1 MGVPTTTR
9 AADRDLRSAQGMPV
23 GQGAAT
29 CRHCGTHL
37 PADAGTEFCCTGCE
51 VVHALI
57 REQSLDRYYELR
69 DGQGVPIAT
78 SAKGRDRKWLEPIEL
93 ERAKQAG
100 LSRIDLDVQG
110 LHCTGCVWL
119 IEEMCRRD
127 GGARVVVN
135 PSLGKMTLAVG
146 PAFPLAKF
154 VSEIEGFGYLVG
166 PSLKSGESASN
177 GLLVRLG
184 ICAALAM
191 NSMTFAIAIYTG
203 ADEPFIVRLFH
214 RLNFGLSALAVLVGG
229 TVFITS
235 AFRALRRRVLHV
247 DLPIAMGILLA
258 FGSSTWS
265 FLTRGGDTAYF
276 DTINVFITLMLLG
289 RFLQERVLEKNRRAL
304 LASDGVDAIWTRRVE
319 EPSEARAGGV
329 TLVRCGDV
337 KEGDRLLVAPGDL
350 VPVDATLEERE
361 ASCSLDWING
371 EAEPLRFEAGQQ
383 VPAGAFLVSSAAVVL
398 RAKTDFA
405 ASPLR
410 DLLRTP
416 VVRTADEAR
425 STSWWQLFVKYY
437 VVAVLVVA
445 AATFAG
451 WWGVTR
457 DPHRAL
463 EVVTAVLIVTCPCA
477 FGIAVPLGYE
487 MVQAALRRGGLFV
500 RSPGFLDRALAVKR
514 VVFDKTGTITTGA
527 LELENPR
534 VVDGLSREARTVLYN
549 LVARSTHP
557 KSAAIAAALEGIS
570 PPFLAELE
578 VREVAGKGVETLY
591 EGRKWRLGAP
601 TFAGRDAQD
610 SDGRADVVLSVDG
623 VALASFVTAERIRGD
638 AAAEVRALQRSG
650 LDVWIL
656 SGDSKERVHAV
667 AASVG
672 VARDHVVAEH
682 TAQDKSAWLA
692 AHDRQDTLM
701 VGDGINDS
709 LVVGDAWCSGTPA
722 IDRPFM
728 PARADFYFVTPGLK
742 PIRLAL
748 RASRALARTVRRNL
762 VIAVAYNVV
771 TVGLAVAGKMSPVL
785 CAVLMPLSSLSTIGV
800 TVASLSGRS
809 ATWRP

>member
-1 MGVPTTTR
+1 
-9 AADRDLRSAQGMPV
+9 
-23 GQGAAT
+23 
-29 CRHCGTHL
+29 L
-37 PADAGTEFCCTGCE
+37 PASSPSEFCCTGCE
-51 VVHALI
+51 VVYAFI

-69 DGQGVPIAT
+69 DGQGVPVAT

-93 ERAKQAG
+93 ERAKQQG

-119 IEEMCRRD
+119 IEEMFRRD
-127 GGARVVVN
+127 GGARVLVN
-135 PSLGKMTLAVG
+135 PSLGKMTLAVS
-146 PAFPLAKF
+146 PSFPLAKF
-154 VSEIEGFGYLVG
+154 VADVEKFGYLIG

-191 NSMTFAIAIYTG
+191 NSMTFASAIYFDVQE
-203 ADEPFIVRLFH
+203 AWLERLFH
-214 RLNFGLSALAVLVGG
+214 RINFGLSTLAVLVGG
-229 TVFITS
+229 TVFIS
-235 AFRALRRRVLHV
+235 AAFRALRRRVLHV
-247 DLPIAMGILLA
+247 DLPIAVGIILA
-258 FGSSTWS
+258 YGSSTWS
-265 FLTRGGDTAYF
+265 FFSRGGGTAYF

-319 EPSEARAGGV
+319 SASETGEAGERREGGV

-337 KEGDRLLVAPGDL
+337 KEGDRLLIAPGDL
-350 VPVDATLEERE
+350 VPVDAILEERE

-383 VPAGAFLVSSAAVVL
+383 VPAGAFLVSSSAVVV
-398 RAKTDFA
+398 RTKTAFA

-416 VVRTADEAR
+416 VVRSADEAR
-425 STSWWQLFVKYY
+425 ATSWWQLFVKYY
-437 VVAVLVVA
+437 VVAVLVIA
-445 AATFAG
+445 AATVAG
-451 WWGVTR
+451 WWIATK

-487 MVQAALRRGGLFV
+487 MVQAGLRRAGLFV
-500 RSPGFLDRALAVKR
+500 RSPGFLDRAISVKR

-527 LELENPR
+527 LEVENPR
-534 VVDGLSREARTVLYN
+534 VIDDLSREARTVLYN

-570 PPFLAELE
+570 PPFLSDLE
-578 VREVAGKGVETLY
+578 VREVAGKGVEAQH
-591 EGRKWRLGAP
+591 EGRKWRLGAAS
-601 TFAGRDAQD
+601 FAGHDPND
-610 SDGRADVVLSVDG
+610 PEDRADVVFSVDG
-623 VALASFVTAERIRGD
+623 VALASFVTAERIRPD
-638 AAAEVRALQRSG
+638 ASDEVRALQRSG
-650 LDVWIL
+650 LEVFIL
-656 SGDSKERVHAV
+656 SGDAKERVHAV

-672 VARDHVVAEH
+672 VARDHVIAEH
-682 TAQDKSAWLA
+682 SAQDKSAWLA

-728 PARADFYFVTPGLK
+728 PARADFYFVTPGLQ

-748 RASRALARTVRRNL
+748 RASRALAAAVRRNL
-762 VIAVAYNVV
+762 GIAIGYNVV
-771 TVGLAVAGKMSPVL
+771 TVGLAVAGKMSPIL
-785 CAVLMPLSSLSTIGV
+785 CAILMPLSSLTTIGV
-800 TVASLSGRS
+800 TVASLSRRS